1 MDLSPF
7 SLAGKKV
14 LITGGGRGI
23 GRACAEAM
31 AQAGADL
38 TITSRTQEQLD
49 QTAAAITA
57 RGGRVSTC
65 RCDIAD
71 AEASAKLSEEIGQL
85 DVLVNN
91 AGISPVYQRAERMNN
106 EAWEKIL
113 DLNLNSVFR
122 LTRSIGSQMMQNGG
136 GAIINMTSIG
146 ASLALPKLSAYS
158 ASKAALTS
166 LTQVLAVEW
175 AALGIRVNA
184 VAPGYVETSM
194 TEGLHQSEHLSRQ
207 IEERTPLGRFGR
219 PDEVAWAVVFL
230 ASEAASYITGTT
242 LHIDG
247 GWTAV

>member
-91 AGISPVYQRAERMNN
+91 AGISPA
-106 EAWEKIL
+106 
-113 DLNLNSVFR
+113 F
-122 LTRSIGSQMMQNGG
+122 MMFTYGVPT
-136 GAIINMTSIG
+136 I
-146 ASLALPKLSAYS
+146 SAMM
-158 ASKAALTS
+158 KAA
-166 LTQVLAVEW
+166 
-175 AALGIRVNA
+175 
-184 VAPGYVETSM
+184 APM
-194 TEGLHQSEHLSRQ
+194 TGGMICPPVDTTAS
-207 IEERTPLGRFGR
+207 IAP
-219 PDEVAWAVVFL
+219 AW
-230 ASEAASYITGTT
+230 
-242 LHIDG
+242 
-247 GWTAV
+247 